1 MTLLYNS
8 EGYFCEGEV
17 GKEWQFEMV
26 YGKILLT
33 DLELSFIKKT
43 NISLTEIGSSVDD
56 FHKDYQIPLSKIK
69 KAYSIKQGEIY
80 TVRVETRDEFL
91 FSITMANEKSY
102 GKKKAIEL
110 SELINAVILNS
121 SKK

>member
-1 MTLLYNS
+1 MALLYNS

-17 GKEWQFEMV
+17 GKKWQFEMI

-69 KAYSIKQGEIY
+69 KAYSIKQGKIY
-80 TVRVETRDEFL
+80 TVIVETRDEFL
-91 FSITMANEKSY
+91 FSITMADEKSY
-102 GKKKAIEL
+102 GKKKSIEL
-110 SELINAVILNS
+110 SEVINAAILNS
-121 SKK
+121 STK

>member
-1 MTLLYNS
+1 MALLYNS

-17 GKEWQFEMV
+17 GTNWQFEMV

-56 FHKDYQIPLSKIK
+56 FHKDYQIPLLKIK
-69 KAYSIKQGEIY
+69 KVYSIKQGKIY
-80 TVRVETRDEFL
+80 TVIVETRDEFL

>member
-1 MTLLYNS
+1 MALLYNS

-17 GKEWQFEMV
+17 GKGWQFEMV

-69 KAYSIKQGEIY
+69 KAYSIKQGKIY

-102 GKKKAIEL
+102 GKKKSIEL
-110 SELINAVILNS
+110 SESINVAILNS

>member
-56 FHKDYQIPLSKIK
+56 FHKDYQIPLSKIR

>member
-17 GKEWQFEMV
+17 GTKWRFEMV

-69 KAYSIKQGEIY
+69 KAYSIKQGKIY

-102 GKKKAIEL
+102 GKKKSIEL
-110 SELINAVILNS
+110 SESINAAILNRL
-121 SKK
+121 KK

>member
-69 KAYSIKQGEIY
+69 KAYSIKQGKIY

>member
-43 NISLTEIGSSVDD
+43 NISLIEIGSSVDD

>member
-17 GKEWQFEMV
+17 GKKWQFEMQ
-26 YGKILLT
+26 YGIILLT
-33 DLELSFIKKT
+33 DLELSLIKKT
-43 NISLTEIGSSVDD
+43 NISLTEIGGSVDD

-69 KAYSIKQGEIY
+69 KAYSIKQGKIY
-80 TVRVETRDEFL
+80 TVIVETRDEFL

-102 GKKKAIEL
+102 GEKKSIEL
-110 SELINAVILNS
+110 SKLINAAILNS

>member
-1 MTLLYNS
+1 MALLYSS

-69 KAYSIKQGEIY
+69 KAYSIKQGKIY

-102 GKKKAIEL
+102 GKKKSIEL
-110 SELINAVILNS
+110 SESINVAILNS